1 MAMKKILFIKPPQR
15 HFSSASAPPM
25 GFLYLSSYVK
35 DKLPKEFEIKLID
48 MRISSINNFERLR
61 RYIEVYRPDI
71 VGLSC
76 CSDDDYYMRKI
87 SFLVK
92 DIKKDTIVVVGG
104 PHPTMYTY
112 EVMSDRNI
120 DFCIIGEG
128 EITFYEFLKKYL
140 LGEKNFE
147 DVKGLVYRRNEEII
161 INQPREFIEDLDL
174 LPFPDW
180 DLLEIER
187 YSSVR
192 FLSMNVLLKG
202 KRYIGIVTSRGCPYR
217 CAYCHEIFGKKF
229 RKRSKENIIE
239 EIKILKE
246 KYSID
251 ELHVYDD
258 IFNLDKKRL
267 VEICNAIVENNIK
280 INFAF
285 PNGLR
290 GDILDEELILK
301 LKKAGAYMLTFA
313 LETASERLQKMI
325 NKNINIEKLKKNII
339 FADKI
344 GLLTKCYNM
353 LGFPTETIEEVN
365 KTIKFNCSLPL
376 CFASFFIVTVQKN
389 TQLYDLVKKNYPNF
403 NVELEANQ
411 YYLPHKEYEKFVK
424 LPLKGL
430 QLKAYRKFYLN
441 PKRII
446 KIITRMPR
454 KIFAIINLH
463 RYFTFYFLGLW
474 RKKH

>member
-1 MAMKKILFIKPPQR
+1 
-15 HFSSASAPPM
+15 
-25 GFLYLSSYVK
+25 
-35 DKLPKEFEIKLID
+35 
-48 MRISSINNFERLR
+48 
-61 RYIEVYRPDI
+61 
-71 VGLSC
+71 
-76 CSDDDYYMRKI
+76 
-87 SFLVK
+87 
-92 DIKKDTIVVVGG
+92 
-104 PHPTMYTY
+104 
-112 EVMSDRNI
+112 
-120 DFCIIGEG
+120 
-128 EITFYEFLKKYL
+128 
-140 LGEKNFE
+140 
-147 DVKGLVYRRNEEII
+147 
-161 INQPREFIEDLDL
+161 
-174 LPFPDW
+174 
-180 DLLEIER
+180 
-187 YSSVR
+187 
-192 FLSMNVLLKG
+192 MNALLKG
-202 KRYIGIVTSRGCPYR
+202 KRCIGIVTSRGCPYR

-229 RKRSKENIIE
+229 RKRSKENVIE

-267 VEICNAIVENNIK
+267 VEICDAIVGNNIK

-365 KTIKFNCSLPL
+365 KTIQFNCLLPL

-389 TQLYDLVKKNYPNF
+389 TQLYDLVKKNYPDF

-454 KIFAIINLH
+454 KIFAIINSH